1 MGLHSTFKRTTN
13 FLKGFRK
20 ERSGGVAMMT
30 GLVFPILFVGIG
42 GAVDYS
48 QTVAAKQKAQR
59 AMDSAVLAL
68 TRRDLS
74 NIDIQTE
81 GRELFASH
89 LQERQLMGDLESI
102 EFTLSDTLISGS
114 AVIDHPTAFLGFI
127 GMDELMAR
135 VEASAIPPENNP
147 IEIALVLDVS
157 TSMNSDL
164 NGLPRIDYVKEAVND
179 MFDTLD
185 DTLPADA
192 DLRASLVPYSTSVNI
207 SNYPTAAMA
216 TSVSNLPQ
224 EPEIWAAERF
234 VSATGDD
241 FFLNDASPAISP
253 VPFITESELQSG
265 RTETPMKALTDN
277 IAEIRTAVAAM
288 VPSGRTAGHI
298 GMAWGLYSISESWS
312 NFWPSAPGAADDTN
326 KIIVF
331 LSDGKFNQTHN
342 IGAASKTDTSTSN
355 AYFQDMCTLAR
366 DSGYTIYTV
375 ALALDPTSEAILSE
389 CVGTS
394 GEAYTADSAEELT
407 RAFEDIAR
415 LLGSHRL
422 TS

>member
-1 MGLHSTFKRTTN
+1 
-13 FLKGFRK
+13 
-20 ERSGGVAMMT
+20 
-30 GLVFPILFVGIG
+30 
-42 GAVDYS
+42 
-48 QTVAAKQKAQR
+48 
-59 AMDSAVLAL
+59 
-68 TRRDLS
+68 
-74 NIDIQTE
+74 
-81 GRELFASH
+81 
-89 LQERQLMGDLESI
+89 
-102 EFTLSDTLISGS
+102 
-114 AVIDHPTAFLGFI
+114 
-127 GMDELMAR
+127 
-135 VEASAIPPENNP
+135 
-147 IEIALVLDVS
+147 
-157 TSMNSDL
+157 
-164 NGLPRIDYVKEAVND
+164 
-179 MFDTLD
+179 
-185 DTLPADA
+185 
-192 DLRASLVPYSTSVNI
+192 
-207 SNYPTAAMA
+207 
-216 TSVSNLPQ
+216 
-224 EPEIWAAERF
+224 
-234 VSATGDD
+234 
-241 FFLNDASPAISP
+241 
-253 VPFITESELQSG
+253 
-265 RTETPMKALTDN
+265 LTDN